1 MRAALHY
8 YIEMCGRTAGR
19 RQDSA
24 EDQKMKCCNER
35 GTFFRYNK
43 HVECDSDMPRPM
55 RAARRSGK
63 TRNSMTEKQLRKL
76 KRVELLEILVDQEAE
91 LEELR
96 ARLEEAEAA
105 LQNRDIRMKEAGS
118 MAQAALQ
125 LNRIFE
131 DADQAVQDYLA
142 AARAMKEEQEALLER
157 ARAQF
162 QRETDGAP
170 VDADPGPA
178 EEGEA

>member
-1 MRAALHY
+1 
-8 YIEMCGRTAGR
+8 
-19 RQDSA
+19 
-24 EDQKMKCCNER
+24 
-35 GTFFRYNK
+35 
-43 HVECDSDMPRPM
+43 
-55 RAARRSGK
+55 
-63 TRNSMTEKQLRKL
+63 MTEKQLKKL
-76 KRVELLEILVDQEAE
+76 KRVELLEILVEQETE

-96 ARLEEAEAA
+96 AKLEETETA
-105 LQNRDIRMKEAGS
+105 LRNRDIRMKEAGS

-162 QRETDGAP
+162 QVELERSSDSPEGQTES
-170 VDADPGPA
+170 GPA